1 MPNWAYTSYRI
12 VGKKEEVQYLYSKI
26 QQLQNMKNHWSQT
39 VLVIYGLV
47 VFSLFLV
54 AIGKRYIAEVKL
66 STLAWMM
73 AYCQSIQK
81 PPGQKC
87 KKFANSFNKITPHLK
102 SSTMKKNLDG
112 VSIKPMI
119 MINDSFPSA
128 ISLMIWKEMDQNIM
142 MTSIHYLK
150 QHLKFSVRS

>member
-12 VGKKEEVQYLYSKI
+12 VGKKEEVQDLYSKI
-26 QQLQNMKNHWSQT
+26 QQFQNMEEPLEPNGFGNLWLGCLLTILGGDWEK
-39 VLVIYGLV
+39 VYCRGKIID
-47 VFSLFLV
+47 FSLDDGV
-54 AIGKRYIAEVKL
+54 L
-66 STLAWMM
+66 SINTETA
-73 AYCQSIQK
+73 
-81 PPGQKC
+81 GQKC

-142 MTSIHYLK
+142 MTLIHCLK
-150 QHLKFSVRS
+150 LHLKFSVRS